1 MSESTP
7 SRIDRIMMIAG
18 ALAVAVGFVLSFIG
32 LPMAGGAKGIA
43 QSYFFAFASI
53 ATLTLGFFGL
63 SLLHHTT
70 RARWGFPVLR
80 IIEAG
85 GGWRQ
90 IILVVL
96 AWIPVAFVWRKVL
109 YPWSDPEVVAHDPII
124 QYKAVYLNDA
134 RWIGFSVF
142 AFAFLIFMSYR
153 NSMWQQRE
161 NETGDKKWRDLRT
174 NWSAPGMLAFFLIGN
189 FLYTDWVMSQDA
201 HWSSTMYGILFIVG
215 GMLGALALTSLI
227 VGSQAKR
234 APFDRVV
241 QPWLTKDLGNLLLAG
256 TMIWAYFSFSQYL
269 IIWSGHLP
277 EYIPYW
283 LRRSNNGWHW
293 LGNMLLV
300 TQFFIPFLL
309 LLIPKVKR
317 VPTLLAMVAG
327 WILAMRF
334 FDFQYTVVPTY
345 REQMVFQPL
354 DLGLLLLLLG
364 VWAINFGNTLS
375 RSALI
380 VDRIP
385 QGTSQEP
392 VIEHA

>member
-1 MSESTP
+1 MNETTP
-7 SRIDRIMMIAG
+7 TRINKVMMLVGVIAVV
-18 ALAVAVGFVLSFIG
+18 LGFVLSLVG

-43 QSYFFAFASI
+43 QSYFFAFASV
-53 ATLTLGFFGL
+53 ATLTMGFFGL
-63 SLLHHTT
+63 TLLHHTT

-80 IIEAG
+80 LLEAG

-90 IILVVL
+90 VVLVAL
-96 AWIPVAFVWRKVL
+96 AWIPVAFLWRQVL
-109 YPWSDPEVVAHDPII
+109 YPWADPEVVKHDPVI
-124 QYKAVYLNDA
+124 QAKVAYLNDA
-134 RWIGFSVF
+134 RWIGFSIL
-142 AFAFLIFMSYR
+142 AFAFLLFMSYR
-153 NSMWQQRE
+153 NSMFQAKE
-161 NETGDKKWRDLRT
+161 EATGDKKWRDLRT
-174 NWSAPGMLAFFLIGN
+174 NWSAPGMAVFFLVGN
-189 FLYTDWVMSQDA
+189 FLYTDWVMSQDP
-201 HWSSTMYGILFIVG
+201 HWSSTMYGILFIAG
-215 GMLGALALTSLI
+215 GMLTALSLTCLI
-227 VGSQAKR
+227 VGTQAKK

-241 QPWLTKDLGNLLLAG
+241 EPWLTKDLGNLMLAG

-293 LGNMLLV
+293 LGNSLIV

-317 VPTLLAMVAG
+317 VPILLASVAG
-327 WILAMRF
+327 WIFVMRF

-345 REQMVFQPL
+345 RAQMVFQPL

-364 VWAINFGNTLS
+364 VWALNFGNTLS

-380 VDRIP
+380 VERIP
-385 QGTSQEP
+385 EARGQEP